1 MFFVY
6 QYKFAMLFSIVSQ
19 CVFYLFWILFGLDDT
34 EQSSLY
40 ALLIILNFYFIYK
53 ITNSKFSFERDNIYA
68 KSLAVFF
75 FVFWIRG
82 FNYLLSYY
90 N

>member
-6 QYKFAMLFSIVSQ
+6 QYNFVMLFSIVSQ
-19 CVFYLFWILFGLDDT
+19 CVFYLFWILFSLDDT
-34 EQSSLY
+34 DQSSLY

>member
-6 QYKFAMLFSIVSQ
+6 QYKSSMLFSLISQ
-19 CVFYLFWILFGLDDT
+19 CVFYFFWILFGFDDT

-53 ITNSKFSFERDNIYA
+53 ITNSKYSFERDNIYA

>member
-6 QYKFAMLFSIVSQ
+6 QYNFVMLFSIVSQ
-19 CVFYLFWILFGLDDT
+19 CVFYLFWILFSLDDT
-34 EQSSLY
+34 DQSSLY

-53 ITNSKFSFERDNIYA
+53 ITNSKFSFESDNIYA

>member
-53 ITNSKFSFERDNIYA
+53 ITNSKYSFEKENVHARSMAI
-68 KSLAVFF
+68 FF
-75 FVFWIRG
+75 FIFWIRG
-82 FNYLLSYY
+82 FNYFMNFY

>member
-6 QYKFAMLFSIVSQ
+6 QYNFVMLFSIVSQ
-19 CVFYLFWILFGLDDT
+19 CVFYLFWILFSLDDT
-34 EQSSLY
+34 DQSSLY

-82 FNYLLSYY
+82 FNYLLNYY

>member
-1 MFFVY
+1 MLFVD
-6 QYKFAMLFSIVSQ
+6 QYNFVMVFSIVSQ
-19 CVFYLFWILFGLDDT
+19 CVFYLFWILFSLDDT
-34 EQSSLY
+34 DQSSLY

>member
-6 QYKFAMLFSIVSQ
+6 QYKIVMLFSIVSQ
-19 CVFYLFWILFGLDDT
+19 CVFYLFWILFSLDDT
-34 EQSSLY
+34 DQSSLY

>member
-6 QYKFAMLFSIVSQ
+6 QYNFVMLFSIVSQ
-19 CVFYLFWILFGLDDT
+19 CVFYLFWILFSLDDT
-34 EQSSLY
+34 DQSSLY
-40 ALLIILNFYFIYK
+40 AFLIILNFYFIYK

>member
-6 QYKFAMLFSIVSQ
+6 QYNLVMLFSIVSQ
-19 CVFYLFWILFGLDDT
+19 CVFYLFWILFSLDDT
-34 EQSSLY
+34 DQSSLY

>member
-6 QYKFAMLFSIVSQ
+6 QYKFVMLFSIVSQ
-19 CVFYLFWILFGLDDT
+19 CVFYLFWILFSLDDT
-34 EQSSLY
+34 DQSSLY